1 MKNVFIR
8 NPNIFRATLPA
19 ISDVRIQLQELPFKE
34 MEVGSSMLSTHG
46 FLPNPATGE
55 LVTPF
60 PGGFAFFLRYDQK
73 VIPPSEVKKELERR
87 VKSHTAA
94 GLPLTRK
101 DKQAIKDDV
110 VTTLATRAFTR
121 TSVAECFYNEKDELL
136 FVTGSAKLAQL
147 AVAMLVR
154 CIGSVTTTTIH
165 VDGIKR
171 GLTTCLQAFQAKERE
186 QDTFSGG
193 DDEFANLEVCGTMT
207 LQHPETRE
215 KLSLDNIEP
224 VNCAE
229 LDSAMERGFMIT
241 SIRLQDGSGFE
252 FTLTDGFRLTK
263 LKWPSVEHD
272 KDSDAAFLWRHD
284 AAVQVTLLTS
294 VVERLCEL
302 LGNQQNDEAE
312 PGI

>member
-19 ISDVRIQLQELPFKE
+19 IGDVRIQLQELPFKE

-121 TSVAECFYNEKDELL
+121 TSVAECFYNEKAELL

-154 CIGSVTTTTIH
+154 CIGSVTTTIH

-186 QDTFSGG
+186 EDTFSGG

-272 KDSDAAFLWRHD
+272 KDSDAAFIWRHD

>member
-1 MKNVFIR
+1 
-8 NPNIFRATLPA
+8 
-19 ISDVRIQLQELPFKE
+19 
-34 MEVGSSMLSTHG
+34 
-46 FLPNPATGE
+46 
-55 LVTPF
+55 
-60 PGGFAFFLRYDQK
+60 
-73 VIPPSEVKKELERR
+73 
-87 VKSHTAA
+87 
-94 GLPLTRK
+94 
-101 DKQAIKDDV
+101 
-110 VTTLATRAFTR
+110 
-121 TSVAECFYNEKDELL
+121 
-136 FVTGSAKLAQL
+136 
-147 AVAMLVR
+147 
-154 CIGSVTTTTIH
+154 
-165 VDGIKR
+165 
-171 GLTTCLQAFQAKERE
+171 
-186 QDTFSGG
+186 
-193 DDEFANLEVCGTMT
+193 MT

-272 KDSDAAFLWRHD
+272 KDSDAAFIWRHD

>member
-1 MKNVFIR
+1 MKANPVTITFDNFFALGCYIAR
-8 NPNIFRATLPA
+8 NC
-19 ISDVRIQLQELPFKE
+19 
-34 MEVGSSMLSTHG
+34 
-46 FLPNPATGE
+46 TGE

-60 PGGFAFFLRYDQK
+60 PGGFSFFLRYDQK

-121 TSVAECFYNEKDELL
+121 TSVAECFYNEKAELL

-272 KDSDAAFLWRHD
+272 KDSDAAFIWRHD